1 MGVEA
6 RQLRIDFRAE
16 MFHTLVLESHA
27 VQHAGGGLRHARIV
41 VAFSRMQGGSFH
53 DEAAESV
60 QIDEVCELK
69 SVAEG
74 AGSGQHGVLQG
85 EVANFYV

>member
-1 MGVEA
+1 
-6 RQLRIDFRAE
+6 
-16 MFHTLVLESHA
+16 
-27 VQHAGGGLRHARIV
+27 
-41 VAFSRMQGGSFH
+41 MQGGSFH
-53 DEAAESV
+53 NEAAESV

-85 EVANFYV
+85 EFANFYV

>member
-1 MGVEA
+1 
-6 RQLRIDFRAE
+6 
-16 MFHTLVLESHA
+16 
-27 VQHAGGGLRHARIV
+27 
-41 VAFSRMQGGSFH
+41 MQGGSFH
-53 DEAAESV
+53 NEAAECV